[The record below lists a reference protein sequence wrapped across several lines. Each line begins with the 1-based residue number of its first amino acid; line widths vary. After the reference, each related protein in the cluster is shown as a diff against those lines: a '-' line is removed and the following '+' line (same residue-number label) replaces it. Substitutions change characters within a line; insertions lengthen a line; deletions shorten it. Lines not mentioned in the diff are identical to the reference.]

1 MKLIQSNIQTGI
13 LVLLVIIVG
22 IMCIALFVTN
32 KEVRNLKID
41 TLRNRNDIEALQNM
55 LTDVGMGAMDSCRV
69 LPSEDVDN
77 ASVEAFEQVGAS
89 EPMGEPVVSREPMGE
104 PVVSREPMGEPVV
117 SREPMG
123 EPVGV
128 PEPTSEPVSDPAPVE
143 SKAQPAE
150 SAATVIPQEDIQVD
164 SESEESSE
172 VSSDSE

>member
-89 EPMGEPVVSREPMGE
+89 EPMGEPVVSRE
-104 PVVSREPMGEPVV
+104 SMGEPVV

-143 SKAQPAE
+143 SAAQPAE